1 MTQRELFH
9 PSLDEQYERWKRSE
23 HGLAVLAAARER
35 ALRLRHRGFK
45 HYGIK
50 CILEAIRFDFAL
62 QLGADDD
69 GFKVNNNYSSRIA
82 RDLMASYPELSCF
95 FETREL
101 KS

>member
-1 MTQRELFH
+1 MKQGDLFGR
-9 PSLDEQYERWKRSE
+9 SLDEQYAAWKQSE
-23 HGLAVLAAARER
+23 HGRAVLAAAHER
-35 ALRLRHRGFK
+35 AIRLRRRGFK

-50 CILEAIRFDFAL
+50 CIIEAIRYEFSL
-62 QLGADDD
+62 QLGADED